1 MAELSNAPKKTVT
14 VTIDGIITQVERGTP
29 ILKVAERL
37 GINIP
42 TLCYYEH
49 VEPYAACR
57 ICSVE
62 MHRGKRSR
70 MVTACNYP
78 AEEGIVIFTNTDRV
92 RRARKVN
99 VELLLARCSKVPVLQ
114 DLAKDLGVDISRF
127 GTGEEECILC
137 GLCVRTCAEVV
148 GAHAIT
154 FAGRGIDREVAT
166 PFHIDS
172 EACIACGACAYVCP
186 TGYIKVEDYKGRKIV
201 HSELSLGP
209 STPIYVPTLQSVP
222 NVPVIDKETCIHFK
236 TGKCK
241 ICAKVCESRAIDHE
255 MKDKSVEIE
264 VGTAILT
271 TGFKPFDPS
280 ILNQYGYGKYDNVLT
295 SLEFERLNCAAGVT
309 GGKVLMTN
317 GQAPKSIALLHCIGS
332 RDKQNH
338 EYCSRVCCMYALK
351 FAHLVKEKTNAEV
364 YDLYLDLRCFGKG
377 YEEFY
382 HRLLEEDVRF
392 IRGKAAE
399 VSDFAIHQSEQKK
412 LIVRVEDTLLGMVRR
427 IPVDMVVLCTAL
439 EAANDA
445 KEVAHLFS
453 ISQGK
458 DKFFIEKHPKLAPVA
473 TNTDGVFVAG
483 ACQGPKDIPDTVA
496 QGQAAAS
503 SVLSLI
509 MRGKAEVESA
519 VSVIDSDLCSGCKIC
534 INMCP
539 YTAIVFNDTKK
550 IAEINEA
557 LCKGCGTCAAACPSG
572 AITAKHFSNKQIM
585 AEIEGV
591 LL

>member
-1 MAELSNAPKKTVT
+1 MVSF
-14 VTIDGIITQVERGTP
+14 TIDGHQVKAEKGTP
-29 ILKVAERL
+29 IIQVAAKL

-42 TLCYYEH
+42 ALCTYEH
-49 VEPYAACR
+49 MEPYGACR
-57 ICSVE
+57 VCVAE
-62 MHRGKRSR
+62 LRRGNRSR
-70 MVTACNYP
+70 LVTTCNYP
-78 AEEGIVIFTNTDRV
+78 ASEGIEILTNTPRV
-92 RRARKVN
+92 LRARKLN
-99 VELLLARCSKVPVLQ
+99 LEFLLAQNANVPIIQ
-114 DLAKDLGVDISRF
+114 DIAKQHGVTESRF
-127 GTGEEECILC
+127 GKENNGCILC
-137 GLCVRTCAEVV
+137 GLCVRMCAEVV
-148 GAHAIT
+148 GAHALT
-154 FAGRGIDREVAT
+154 FANAGVNREVT
-166 PFHIDS
+166 VPFNKDS
-172 EACIACGACAYVCP
+172 DACIACGACAFVCP
-186 TGYIKVEDYKGRKIV
+186 TGYIKVEDYKNRQIV
-201 HSELSLGP
+201 HSELNLGP
-209 STPIYVPTLQSVP
+209 TTPIYVPTLQSVP

-241 ICAKVCESRAIDHE
+241 ICAKVCESRAIDHS
-255 MKDKSVEIE
+255 MKDKTVEIE
-264 VGTAILT
+264 VGTAIVT

-280 ILNQYGYGKYDNVLT
+280 VMTQYGYGRYDNVLT
-295 SLEFERLNCAAGVT
+295 SLEFERLNCASGPT

-332 RDKQNH
+332 RDKNYH

-392 IRGKAAE
+392 IRGKGAE
-399 VSDFAIHQSEQKK
+399 VTDFAINQSEQRK
-412 LIVRVEDTLLGMVRR
+412 LVVRVEDTLLGIVRR

-439 EAANDA
+439 EAAKDA

-458 DKFFIEKHPKLAPVA
+458 DRFFIEKHPKLAPVA

-503 SVLSLI
+503 SVLSMI
-509 MRGKAEVESA
+509 MKGKAEVESA

-534 INMCP
+534 IGMCP

-550 IAEINEA
+550 VAEINEA
-557 LCKGCGTCAAACPSG
+557 LCKGCGTCTAACPSG
-572 AITAKHFSNKQIM
+572 AISAKHFSNKQIM

-591 LL
+591 LI